1 MDKKFDSET
10 ILRSQAMN
18 RISTV
23 EDRIDRLERKVNV
36 ILWLTIVGIIIKL
49 FIR

>member
-1 MDKKFDSET
+1 
-10 ILRSQAMN
+10 MN